1 MNNSKGKSYAI
12 RAKVK
17 DVEKFAS
24 EFSPE
29 VAADAAIAVEAMRRM
44 QAKTGPG
51 HVPLD
56 VVSSILTD
64 PYRKNWAKKLLGKAA

>member
-1 MNNSKGKSYAI
+1 MSNSKRKSYAI
-12 RAKVK
+12 RAKAK
-17 DVEKFAS
+17 DVKKFAS

-29 VAADAAIAVEAMRRM
+29 VARDAAIAVEAMRRM

-56 VVSSILTD
+56 VVSSILTV

>member
-1 MNNSKGKSYAI
+1 MSNKKDKSYIILA
-12 RAKVK
+12 RGS
-17 DVEKFAS
+17 DVVKFAR

-29 VAADAAIAVEAMRRM
+29 IAVDAAIAIEAMRRM

>member
-1 MNNSKGKSYAI
+1 MSNSKSEYDIFLA
-12 RAKVK
+12 RTK
-17 DVEKFAS
+17 DVARFAR

-29 VAADAAIAVEAMRRM
+29 IALDAAIAVEAMRRM

-56 VVSSILTD
+56 VVSSILTE

>member
-1 MNNSKGKSYAI
+1 MSNSKGKSYIFLA
-12 RAKVK
+12 RAK
-17 DVEKFAS
+17 DVARFAR

-29 VAADAAIAVEAMRRM
+29 IAVDAAIAVEAMRRM

-64 PYRKNWAKKLLGKAA
+64 PYRKNWARKLLGKAA

>member
-1 MNNSKGKSYAI
+1 MNNRKGKSYAI
-12 RAKVK
+12 RARAK
-17 DVEKFAS
+17 DVARFAN

-44 QAKTGPG
+44 QATAGPG
-51 HVPLD
+51 YMPLD

-64 PYRKNWAKKLLGKAA
+64 PYRKNWARKLLGKTA

>member
-1 MNNSKGKSYAI
+1 MSNSKGRSYAI
-12 RAKVK
+12 RARIK
-17 DVEKFAS
+17 DVERFAR

-29 VAADAAIAVEAMRRM
+29 IARDAAIAVEAMRRM
-44 QAKTGPG
+44 QMATGPG